1 MRNWLLPEYIED
13 ILPAEAYHIEMLRRS
28 MIDLLTVHGYCLVS
42 PPLLEFVESLLSGS
56 GSDMDLQMFKV
67 IDQLSGRMMGLRADM
82 TPQVARI
89 DAHLLN
95 CEGITRLCY
104 ANSVLHCVPTS
115 LTQTR
120 EPLQVGAELYGHE
133 GLESDLEIQQL
144 MILCLAK
151 SGLSKLHVDL
161 GHVAVFRGI
170 IKNAHISQEM
180 EAELFAILQNKDMA
194 ALRTL
199 CTGLKKNTSEALLLL
214 PELYGDKAVLQIAK
228 EKLPPHK
235 EIVLAL
241 NQLEKAGDALYPL
254 VDTLAFDLSDLRGY
268 HYHTG
273 MVFAAYSDG
282 CSNAIALGG
291 RYDEIGKA
299 FGRARPATGFSL
311 DLRELSRLV
320 EKKSYPMGISAPYQK
335 KNKALDSAIAQ
346 LRSAGHIVIV
356 ELPGQT
362 QRTLNCDRQLVQRS
376 GEWVVEKI

>member
-13 ILPAEAYHIEMLRRS
+13 ILPVESYHIEMLRRS
-28 MIDLLTVHGYCLVS
+28 MVDLLTVHGYQLVS

-104 ANSVLHCVPTS
+104 ANSVLHTVPTS

-120 EPLQVGAELYGHE
+120 EPLQIGAELYGHE

-144 MILCLAK
+144 MIKCLAK
-151 SGLSKLHVDL
+151 SGLNKLHIDL

-170 IKNAHISQEM
+170 IKNAHISQDM
-180 EAELFAILQNKDMA
+180 ETELYAVLQKKDTA
-194 ALRTL
+194 SLRALCGR
-199 CTGLKKNTSEALLLL
+199 LKKSTREALLLL
-214 PELYGDKAVLQIAK
+214 PELYGNKTILQIAK
-228 EKLPPHK
+228 ERLPSHI
-235 EIVLAL
+235 EIVSALA
-241 NQLEKAGDALYPL
+241 QLEKVGDALSPL

-311 DLRELSRLV
+311 DLRELSRMV
-320 EKKSYPMGISAPYQK
+320 ERKPYPMGICAPYQK
-335 KNKALDSAIAQ
+335 KNEDLDNAIER
-346 LRSAGHIVIV
+346 LRNAGHIVIV
-356 ELPGQT
+356 ELPEPT
-362 QRTLNCDRQLVQRS
+362 QSVLNCDRQLMQRN